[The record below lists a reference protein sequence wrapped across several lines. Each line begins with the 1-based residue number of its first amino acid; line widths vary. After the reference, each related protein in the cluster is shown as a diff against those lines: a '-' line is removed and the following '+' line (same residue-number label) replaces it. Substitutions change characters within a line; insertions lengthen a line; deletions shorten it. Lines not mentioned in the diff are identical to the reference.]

1 MSKFFVDDCLAGGTY
16 LVTGASSGIGR
27 ATATLIAACGGKVIG
42 AGRDEGRLA
51 EVKTQLPGD
60 AGHVMVAQEL
70 RDADTVADWVKALVD
85 THGPLSGVFHGAGVE
100 LIRPAR
106 MTRQANIDD
115 VFASS
120 LYAAF
125 GIARAISQKNTM
137 QDGGAAV
144 FMSSV
149 AGSTGQVGMTAYS
162 AAKAGIDGLVRS
174 LACELAPRAIRVNAI
189 AAGAVETAMHA
200 RLTKGSG
207 EGATAEYA
215 RSHLLGFGATEDV
228 ANAAVFLL
236 SGASRWVTGSVMAV
250 DGGYMVR

>member
-1 MSKFFVDDCLAGGTY
+1 MNKVFSTDCLAGGTY

-27 ATATLIAACGGKVIG
+27 ATALLIGACGGKVIA
-42 AGRDEGRLA
+42 AGRDEARLDEVRAALAGPA
-51 EVKTQLPGD
+51 EHATSV
-60 AGHVMVAQEL
+60 QEL
-70 RDADTVADWVKALVD
+70 RDADAVADWVKGLIEA
-85 THGPLSGVFHGAGVE
+85 HGPLAGVFHAAGME

-106 MTRQANIDD
+106 MMRQAQLDEI
-115 VFASS
+115 FASS

-125 GIARAISQKNTM
+125 GIARAVSQKNSM
-137 QDGGAAV
+137 VDGGSVV

-174 LACELAPRAIRVNAI
+174 LACELAPRRIRVNSI

-207 EGATAEYA
+207 EGATADYA
-215 RSHLLGFGATEDV
+215 RSHLLGFGAPEDV

-236 SGASRWVTGSVMAV
+236 GGASRWVTGSVLAA

>member
-1 MSKFFVDDCLAGGTY
+1 MSKFFADECLAGGTY

-51 EVKTQLPGD
+51 EVKAQLPGD

-85 THGPLSGVFHGAGVE
+85 THGPLSGVFHGAGIE

-125 GIARAISQKNTM
+125 GIARAIGQKNTM

-200 RLTKGSG
+200 RMTKGSG
-207 EGATAEYA
+207 DAASAEYA
-215 RSHLLGFGATEDV
+215 RSHLLGFGAADDV

>member
-1 MSKFFVDDCLAGGTY
+1 MNNFFADDCLAGGTY

-27 ATATLIAACGGKVIG
+27 ATASLIAACGGKVIG
-42 AGRDEGRLA
+42 AGRNEERLVEVQA
-51 EVKTQLPGD
+51 ELAGD
-60 AGHVMVAQEL
+60 AGHVMVTQEL
-70 RDADTVADWVKALVD
+70 SDADAVTDWIKSLVE
-85 THGPLSGVFHGAGVE
+85 THGPLSGVFHGAGIE
-100 LIRPAR
+100 MIKPAR
-106 MTRQANIDD
+106 MVRQANIEE

-120 LYAAF
+120 LFAAF

-137 QDGGAAV
+137 VDGGSAV

-162 AAKAGIDGLVRS
+162 SAKAGINGLVRS
-174 LACELAPRAIRVNAI
+174 LSCELAPRAIRVNAI

-215 RSHLLGFGATEDV
+215 RSHLLGFGVAEDV
-228 ANAAVFLL
+228 ANAALFLF

>member
-1 MSKFFVDDCLAGGTY
+1 MSKFFADDCLAGGTY

-51 EVKTQLPGD
+51 EVKAQLAGD

-70 RDADTVADWVKALVD
+70 RDADTVTDWVKALVE
-85 THGPLSGVFHGAGVE
+85 THGPLAGVFHGAGVE
-100 LIRPAR
+100 LIKPAR
-106 MTRQANIDD
+106 LMRQANIED
-115 VFASS
+115 VFSSS

-174 LACELAPRAIRVNAI
+174 LACELAARAIRVNAI
-189 AAGAVETAMHA
+189 AAGAVETAIHA

-207 EGATAEYA
+207 DGATAEYA
-215 RSHLLGFGATEDV
+215 RSHLLGFGAAEDV

>member
-1 MSKFFVDDCLAGGTY
+1 MNKVFASDCLAGGTY

-27 ATATLIAACGGKVIG
+27 ATAVLIASCGGTVIA

-51 EVKTQLPGD
+51 DVKAQLAGD
-60 AGHVMVAQEL
+60 REHATTAQEL
-70 RDADTVADWVKALVD
+70 RNADEVADWVKALAEA
-85 THGPLSGVFHGAGVE
+85 HGPLSGVFHAAGQE
-100 LIRPAR
+100 LIKPAR
-106 MTRQANIDD
+106 MTRQANIDEI
-115 VFASS
+115 FSSS

-125 GIARAISQKNTM
+125 GIARAAAQKNNVV
-137 QDGGAAV
+137 DGGALV

-174 LACELAPRAIRVNAI
+174 LSCELAARSIRVNAI
-189 AAGAVETAMHA
+189 AAGAVETAMHS

-215 RSHLLGFGATEDV
+215 RSHLLGFGTAEDV
-228 ANAAVFLL
+228 AQAAVFLL

>member
-1 MSKFFVDDCLAGGTY
+1 MRDFNKLPPFGALIIRMSAVPPVALRALRHQGDMVPLLPGCHAVRIFLPDHGQAHIAEEDAERRFL
-16 LVTGASSGIGR
+16 GI
-27 ATATLIAACGGKVIG
+27 
-42 AGRDEGRLA
+42 DEGQNGRTGR
-51 EVKTQLPGD
+51 VRITGD
-60 AGHVMVAQEL
+60 
-70 RDADTVADWVKALVD
+70 DAL
-85 THGPLSGVFHGAGVE
+85 
-100 LIRPAR
+100 
-106 MTRQANIDD
+106 
-115 VFASS
+115 
-120 LYAAF
+120 AAF

-137 QDGGAAV
+137 QDGGSAV

-174 LACELAPRAIRVNAI
+174 LSCELAARAIRVNAI

-215 RSHLLGFGATEDV
+215 RSHLLGFGAAEDV